1 MNSAGGK
8 RTSLFLRRIG
18 FAATFVLDLRPNLWR
33 MALISFGLTA
43 CLRPV
48 IRFCVTPDR
57 ERSNQC
63 PKRKSLTRSS
73 CSI

>member
-18 FAATFVLDLRPNLWR
+18 FAATFVLDLRPSLWR
-33 MALISFGLTA
+33 MALISFDLTA

-57 ERSNQC
+57 SDQINVPSGNR
-63 PKRKSLTRSS
+63 
-73 CSI
+73 